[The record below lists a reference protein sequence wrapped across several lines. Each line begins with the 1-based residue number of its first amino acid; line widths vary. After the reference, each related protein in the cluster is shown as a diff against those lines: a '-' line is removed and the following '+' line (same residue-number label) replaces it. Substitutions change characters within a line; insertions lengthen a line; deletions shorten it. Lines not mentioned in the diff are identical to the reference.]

1 MVVAGYNMTR
11 GIFPDSA
18 YVFNYKDAYG
28 LSQDEVHYPY
38 TTIRGFDGVI
48 DDVSIW
54 NTALSQSTIQQY
66 MNCPPLGNE
75 AGLSGYWN
83 FEEGNG
89 STVNDQTSNGNNG
102 IINGATYSTDFPE
115 QSCQLTTVND

>member
-48 DDVSIW
+48 DDSISLKCLP
-54 NTALSQSTIQQY
+54 NQRRKVCIGFSL
-66 MNCPPLGNE
+66 NE
-75 AGLSGYWN
+75 GFCS
-83 FEEGNG
+83 
-89 STVNDQTSNGNNG
+89 SS
-102 IINGATYSTDFPE
+102 
-115 QSCQLTTVND
+115 